1 MSLAKTGSFQLAFIL
16 LATLA
21 LVPGTFASDPGKTQP
36 PQAAAALPDSSA
48 GQYAAIDACKTC
60 HEEIWEK
67 HFAGTPHG
75 ALLKGG
81 EHGCQSC
88 HGPGEAHVDGGGD
101 PTKIIRFETL
111 SPSQTAAICTK
122 CHQANLE
129 VANFSKSE
137 HLSNGVSCTTCHS
150 PHKSADVNFLLVKSQ
165 TELCFGCHAA
175 QKAQFARPYR
185 HRVEV
190 GLIQCSDC
198 HNPHGSERGGQVR
211 SAAGQF
217 AVCTKCHTDTMGPF
231 VFEHAPVKTD
241 EGCLSC
247 HTPHG
252 STNPRLLQVN
262 NVNFLCLRCHTPNMN
277 GAAGRPQGPNHD
289 QSAKYQACTT
299 CHTQIH
305 GSNFSPVF
313 FR

>member
-1 MSLAKTGSFQLAFIL
+1 MQ
-16 LATLA
+16 
-21 LVPGTFASDPGKTQP
+21 
-36 PQAAAALPDSSA
+36 
-48 GQYAAIDACKTC
+48 
-60 HEEIWEK
+60 
-67 HFAGTPHG
+67 
-75 ALLKGG
+75 
-81 EHGCQSC
+81 
-88 HGPGEAHVDGGGD
+88 
-101 PTKIIRFETL
+101 
-111 SPSQTAAICTK
+111 
-122 CHQANLE
+122 
-129 VANFSKSE
+129 NFSKSE

-150 PHKSADVNFLLVKSQ
+150 PHKSTDVNFMLVKSQ

-198 HNPHGSERGGQVR
+198 HNPHGTERGGQVR

-217 AVCTKCHTDTMGPF
+217 AICTKCHTDTMGPF

-277 GAAGRPQGPNHD
+277 GAAGRPIGPNHD
-289 QSAKYQACTT
+289 QSTKYQACTT